1 MLVLFLD
8 ESGDHDL
15 INIDP
20 DYPVFVLAGCIMY
33 LDYHD
38 RIARSLINAY
48 KSELFEST
56 DIILRTADI
65 TRNRGP
71 FERLKEPEFRQSFY
85 EKTNRLMSELDYMV
99 IAAVIDKNS
108 HKRRYGSMAMDP
120 YFYSLE
126 VVLER
131 FVFELDDRN
140 DVGKVMAE
148 SRSKYLDTQLDLA
161 YKALI
166 AGGTRFLEPARIKR
180 RIVHDLE
187 IHQKQENIPGL
198 QVADLVASPIG
209 RHVLRKPDRP
219 DWTIVESK
227 FRRVRGNYWGTG
239 LVILPKS

>member
-1 MLVLFLD
+1 MRVLFLD

-15 INIDP
+15 VNIDSN
-20 DYPVFVLAGCIMY
+20 YPVFVLAGCVMD

-38 RIARSLINAY
+38 GTARSLINAY
-48 KSELFEST
+48 KSEVFGST
-56 DIILRTADI
+56 DIILRTADM
-65 TRNRGP
+65 TRNLGP
-71 FERLKEPEFRQSFY
+71 FERLKEREFRQFFHD
-85 EKTNRLMSELDYMV
+85 KTNRLMSELDYVV
-99 IAAVIDKNS
+99 IAAVIDKHS
-108 HKRRYGSMAMDP
+108 HKRRYGTMAMDP

-131 FVFELDDRN
+131 FVFELDDR
-140 DVGKVMAE
+140 DDLGKVIAE
-148 SRSKYLDTQLDLA
+148 SRSRYLDTQLDLA

-187 IHQKQENIPGL
+187 MHEKKENIPGL

-209 RHVLRKPDRP
+209 RHVLRRPDRP

-239 LVILPKS
+239 LVVLPKR